1 MRQIKIPLKEK
12 CWIKMKQLLEIL
24 IKVKLMFTSYAELL
38 NGLIMKKVI
47 RGFRSPQKKKLAQ
60 TFRITFMQCYAERY
74 FFISLP
80 YPHNSA

>member
-1 MRQIKIPLKEK
+1 MHQIKMPLKEK

-24 IKVKLMFTSYAELL
+24 IKRKLMFTSYAELL

-60 TFRITFMQCYAERY
+60 TFQHNVYAVLCRKVFFY
-74 FFISLP
+74 FLTIST
-80 YPHNSA
+80 